1 MIMSL
6 NDLIHTVLEL
16 DDRDLITVGFIGER

>member
-6 NDLIHTVLEL
+6 NDLIRTVLEL